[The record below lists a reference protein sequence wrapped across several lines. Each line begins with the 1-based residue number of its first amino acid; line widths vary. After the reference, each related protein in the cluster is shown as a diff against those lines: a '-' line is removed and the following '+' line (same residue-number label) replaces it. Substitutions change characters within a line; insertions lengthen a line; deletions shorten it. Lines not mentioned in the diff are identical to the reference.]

1 MTDAIADAL
10 DGLALFKGFN
20 YPELQTAARY
30 FRPVSV
36 ASGQAVFREG
46 ESGDSLLVVVSGR
59 VAIVKDSVQGPQLL
73 CHEGPGRT
81 IGEMTLLDH
90 ERRSASCLAET
101 DCRLLSMDQAA
112 LQRMSLDYPLL
123 AYRFMHALAQQLSR
137 RLRRTSGE
145 LTER

>member
-20 YPELQTAARY
+20 YLELQTAARY
-30 FRPVSV
+30 FKPVKV
-36 ASGQAVFREG
+36 VTGQTVFREG

-59 VAIVKDSVQGPQLL
+59 VAIVKEGAQGPQLL

-90 ERRSASCLAET
+90 ERRSASCLAES
-101 DCRLLSMDQAA
+101 DCHLLSMDQAA
-112 LQRMSLDYPLL
+112 LERMALDYPLL

-145 LTER
+145 LTDR